1 MAGVAGQAAVIE
13 VEGLCVELSIGGKPV
28 RALNNISLTVR
39 AGETLA
45 ERLRKDIHELI
56 IAPRREHS
64 RKPVE
69 VRARI
74 ERYSEGPYLEMFARE
89 PAAGWTA
96 WGNDTDK
103 FARSACWAGDSKSTV
118 AMS

>member
-1 MAGVAGQAAVIE
+1 MPARAAGV
-13 VEGLCVELSIGGKPV
+13 
-28 RALNNISLTVR
+28 
-39 AGETLA
+39 A
-45 ERLRKDIHELI
+45 ERLRKDINELI